1 MILFATAYYTRC
13 VPVGKTAR
21 WIVFA
26 VAVSVFFDCASPAV
40 YNLPAKRQKRVYSG
54 LENFI
59 ADGADAYRGKKIT
72 LVTNHSG
79 VDYNLGKNIDLLRQ
93 QGLEIVLAC
102 APEHGLY
109 GYENDY
115 DSRLYR
121 ADARLNVV
129 VYNLHHLTVPQLR
142 HLFALADAV
151 IFDIQ
156 DMGMRCY
163 TYVSSLKQVMDAL
176 NGTSIELIVLDR
188 PNPLGFLGIDGAY
201 LHDGFQSRH
210 ISAFPSTFIYDMT
223 MGEAARYYR
232 AGYARDVRL
241 KVVPLGNYRRD
252 LLYNETMLPWVP
264 PSPNL
269 PTYESAIVYAAIVM
283 LEGVNLSVG
292 RGTTK
297 PFEYIGAPW
306 IEPRELARLLSGLK
320 LPNFRFRPVYFSP
333 TFSKYTGMRC
343 GGVQIFYM
351 GGAFGPMEVS
361 YRILTFLKNEYPEFR
376 WDWKRGR
383 FHVDFLAG
391 TDAFRRYINE
401 GRPFA
406 EFAAETAG
414 GRKEFNRQRKKYLLY

>member
-1 MILFATAYYTRC
+1 MR
-13 VPVGKTAR
+13 KTAR

-26 VAVSVFFDCASPAV
+26 VAVSVLFDCASPAV
-40 YNLPAKRQKRVYSG
+40 YNLPARRQKRVYSG

-59 ADGADAYRGKKIT
+59 AGGAEEYRGKKIA

-79 VDYNLGKNIDLLRQ
+79 VDFNLRKNIDLLRR

-115 DSRLYR
+115 DSMLYQ
-121 ADARLNVV
+121 ADSRLNVI
-129 VYNLHHLTVPQLR
+129 VYNLHHLSIGQLR
-142 HLFALADAV
+142 HLFGPVEAV

-176 NGTSIELIVLDR
+176 NGTPIGLVVLDR

-201 LHDGFQSRH
+201 LHEGFQSRH
-210 ISAFPSTFIYDMT
+210 ISAFPSTFIYNMT
-223 MGEAARYYR
+223 MGEAARFYR

-241 KVVPLGNYRRD
+241 KVVPLKNYRRD
-252 LLYNETMLPWVP
+252 LMYNETMLPWVP

-269 PTYESAIVYAAIVM
+269 PTYESSVVYSAIVM

-306 IEPRELARLLSGLK
+306 IDPRELARRLSDLN

-333 TFSKYTGMRC
+333 TFSKYAGMRC

-351 GGAFGPMEVS
+351 GGAFSPMEVS
-361 YRILTFLKNEYPEFR
+361 YRIITFLKNAYPEFH
-376 WDWKRGR
+376 WDRHR
-383 FHVDFLAG
+383 DRYHVDFLAG
-391 TDAFRRYINE
+391 TDAFRRYIDE

-406 EFAAETAG
+406 EFAGQIAVG
-414 GRKEFNRQRKKYLLY
+414 QKEFNRQRKKHLMY

>member
-1 MILFATAYYTRC
+1 MR
-13 VPVGKTAR
+13 KTAR
-21 WIVFA
+21 WMVFV
-26 VAVSVFFDCASPAV
+26 VAASVLFDCASPAV
-40 YNLPAKRQKRVYSG
+40 YNLPARRQKRVYSG

-59 ADGADAYRGKKIT
+59 AGGVEEYRGKKIA

-79 VDYNLGKNIDLLRQ
+79 VDFNLRKNIDLLRCE
-93 QGLEIVLAC
+93 GLEIVLAC

-115 DSRLYR
+115 DSMLYQ
-121 ADARLNVV
+121 ADSRLNVV
-129 VYNLHHLTVPQLR
+129 VYNLHHLSTEQLR
-142 HLFALADAV
+142 HLFGLADAV

-176 NGTSIELIVLDR
+176 NGTSIELVVLDR

-201 LHDGFQSRH
+201 LHDGYQSRH
-210 ISAFPSTFIYDMT
+210 VSAFPSTFIYNMT
-223 MGEAARYYR
+223 LGEAARFYR
-232 AGYARDVRL
+232 AGYARDVHL
-241 KVVPLGNYRRD
+241 AVVPLKNYRRD

-269 PTYESAIVYAAIVM
+269 PTYESAVVYSSIVM
-283 LEGVNLSVG
+283 IEGVNLSVG

-306 IEPRELARLLSGLK
+306 IEPRELAKLLADLN

-351 GGAFGPMEVS
+351 GGAFSPMEVS
-361 YRILTFLKNEYPEFR
+361 YRIITLLKNNYPYFR
-376 WDWKRGR
+376 WDRHRGR
-383 FHVDFLAG
+383 YHVDFLAG
-391 TDAFRRYINE
+391 TDLFRRYVDE

-406 EFAAETAG
+406 EFAGQIAG
-414 GRKEFNRQRKKYLLY
+414 GQKEFNRQRKKHLMY

>member
-1 MILFATAYYTRC
+1 MRKIASLVVLVLFPILLA
-13 VPVGKTAR
+13 
-21 WIVFA
+21 
-26 VAVSVFFDCASPAV
+26 DCASPGR
-40 YNLPAKRQKRVYSG
+40 YNLPPKRQKRVSTG

-59 ADGADAYRGKKIT
+59 IGHAEKYRGRKIA

-79 VDYNLGKNIDLLRQ
+79 VDFNLRKNIDLFRAK
-93 QGLEIVLAC
+93 GMEIVLAC

-109 GYENDY
+109 GHENDY
-115 DSRLYR
+115 DKQLYQVDR
-121 ADARLNVV
+121 RLNVI
-129 VYNLHHLTVPQLR
+129 VYNLHHLSVEQLR
-142 HLFALADAV
+142 HLLGPADAV

-210 ISAFPSTFIYDMT
+210 ISAFPSTFIYNLT
-223 MGEAARYYR
+223 MGEAARFYR
-232 AGYARDVRL
+232 SIQARDVKLR
-241 KVVPLGNYRRD
+241 VIPLGNYRRD

-269 PTYESAIVYAAIVM
+269 PTYESAVVYSAVVM

-306 IEPRELARLLSGLK
+306 IEPREMARLLSELD
-320 LPNFRFRPVYFSP
+320 LPNFRFRPVYFAP

-351 GGAFGPMEVS
+351 GGAFSPMEVS
-361 YRILTFLKNEYPEFR
+361 YRIISLLKTAYPQFR
-376 WDWKRGR
+376 WDRNAGR
-383 FHVDFLAG
+383 YHVDFLAG
-391 TDAFRRYINE
+391 TDLFRKNIDE
-401 GRPFA
+401 GKPFA
-406 EFAAETAG
+406 EFAARIAEG
-414 GRKEFNRQRKKYLLY
+414 QREFNRLRKKHLLY

>member
-1 MILFATAYYTRC
+1 MR
-13 VPVGKTAR
+13 KTAS
-21 WIVFA
+21 WIVYA
-26 VAVSVFFDCASPAV
+26 MAVSFLLDCSSSAV
-40 YNLPAKRQKRVYSG
+40 YNLPAKRQKRVYTG

-59 ADGADAYRGKKIT
+59 GGDVRDYRGKKVA

-79 VDYNLGKNIDLLRQ
+79 VDYNLGKNIDLLRR
-93 QGLEIVLAC
+93 QGLEIVFAC

-115 DSRLYR
+115 DSRLYQM
-121 ADARLNVV
+121 DSRLNVV
-129 VYNLHHLTVPQLR
+129 VYNLHHLTVGQLR
-142 HLFALADAV
+142 HLFGLADAV

-176 NGTSIELIVLDR
+176 NGTSIELVVLDR
-188 PNPLGFLGIDGAY
+188 PNPLGFLGVDGAY

-210 ISAFPSTFIYDMT
+210 ISAFPSTFIYNMT
-223 MGEAARYYR
+223 MGEAARFYR
-232 AGYARDVRL
+232 AGYAREVRL
-241 KVVPLGNYRRD
+241 RVVPLGNYRRD
-252 LLYNETMLPWVP
+252 LLFNETMLPWVP

-269 PTYESAIVYAAIVM
+269 PTYESAVVYSAIVM

-306 IEPRELARLLSGLK
+306 IEPRELAKLLSDLN
-320 LPNFRFRPVYFSP
+320 LANFRFRPVYFSP

-351 GGAFGPMEVS
+351 GGAFSPMEVS
-361 YRILTFLKNEYPEFR
+361 YRIITLLKNAYPQFR
-376 WDWKRGR
+376 WDRHRGR
-383 FHVDFLAG
+383 YHVDFLAG
-391 TDAFRRYINE
+391 TDSFRRHIDE

-406 EFAAETAG
+406 EFAGQIAG
-414 GRKEFNRQRKKYLLY
+414 GQKEFNRQRKRHLLY

>member
-1 MILFATAYYTRC
+1 MR
-13 VPVGKTAR
+13 KTACLVVLVLFS
-21 WIVFA
+21 ILIA
-26 VAVSVFFDCASPAV
+26 DCASPAR
-40 YNLPAKRQKRVYSG
+40 YNLPANRQRRVSTG

-59 ADGADAYRGKKIT
+59 IDHAEKYRGRKIA

-79 VDYNLGKNIDLLRQ
+79 VDFNLRKNIDLFRAK
-93 QGLEIVLAC
+93 GMEIVLAC

-109 GYENDY
+109 GHENDY
-115 DSRLYR
+115 DTQLYR
-121 ADARLNVV
+121 VDERLNVV
-129 VYNLHHLTVPQLR
+129 VYNLHHLSVAELR
-142 HLFALADAV
+142 HLLGPADAV

-176 NGTSIELIVLDR
+176 NGTSIELVLLDR

-201 LHDGFQSRH
+201 LSEGFQSRH
-210 ISAFPSTFIYDMT
+210 ISAFPSTFLYSLT
-223 MGEAARYYR
+223 MGEVARFYR
-232 AGYARDVRL
+232 SIQARDVKLR
-241 KVVPLGNYRRD
+241 VIPLGNYRRD

-269 PTYESAIVYAAIVM
+269 PTYESAVVYSAVVM

-306 IEPRELARLLSGLK
+306 IEPRELAKLLSELD
-320 LPNFRFRPVYFSP
+320 LPNFRFRPVYFAP

-351 GGAFGPMEVS
+351 GGAFSPMEVS
-361 YRILTFLKNEYPEFR
+361 YKIISVLKNAYPHFR
-376 WDWKRGR
+376 WDRNGGR
-383 FHVDFLAG
+383 YHVDFLAG
-391 TDAFRRYINE
+391 TDLFRKSIDE
-401 GRPFA
+401 GKPFA
-406 EFAAETAG
+406 EFAAQIAEG
-414 GRKEFNRQRKKYLLY
+414 QREFSRMRKKHLLY

>member
-1 MILFATAYYTRC
+1 MR
-13 VPVGKTAR
+13 KTAS
-21 WIVFA
+21 WIVYA
-26 VAVSVFFDCASPAV
+26 MAVSFLLDCSSSAV
-40 YNLPAKRQKRVYSG
+40 YNLPAKRQKRVYTG

-59 ADGADAYRGKKIT
+59 EGDARDYRGKKVA

-79 VDYNLGKNIDLLRQ
+79 VDYNLGKNIDLLRR
-93 QGLEIVLAC
+93 QGLEIVFAC

-115 DSRLYR
+115 DSRLYQV
-121 ADARLNVV
+121 DSRLNVV
-129 VYNLHHLTVPQLR
+129 VYNLHHLTVGQLR
-142 HLFALADAV
+142 HLFGLADAV

-176 NGTSIELIVLDR
+176 NGTSIELVVLDR
-188 PNPLGFLGIDGAY
+188 PNPLGFLGVDGAY

-210 ISAFPSTFIYDMT
+210 ISAFPSTFIYNMT
-223 MGEAARYYR
+223 MGEAARFYR
-232 AGYARDVRL
+232 AGYAREVRL
-241 KVVPLGNYRRD
+241 RVVSLGNYRRD
-252 LLYNETMLPWVP
+252 LLFNETMLPWVP

-269 PTYESAIVYAAIVM
+269 PTYESAVVYSAIVM

-306 IEPRELARLLSGLK
+306 IEPRELAKLLSDLN
-320 LPNFRFRPVYFSP
+320 LANFRFRPVYFSP

-351 GGAFGPMEVS
+351 GGAFSPMEVS
-361 YRILTFLKNEYPEFR
+361 YRIITLLKNAYPQFR
-376 WDWKRGR
+376 WDRHRGR
-383 FHVDFLAG
+383 YHVDFLAG
-391 TDAFRRYINE
+391 TDAFRRHIDE

-406 EFAAETAG
+406 EFAGQIAG
-414 GRKEFNRQRKKYLLY
+414 GQKEFNRQRKRHLLY